1 MCGYFIGK
9 VVEIGPVAG
18 VPVLGAVEEIAV
30 VVCWVVAALAVVL
43 AVVDAV
49 VLAEIVDAT
58 AVGEFVCGGVA
69 VGLLP
74 PPQAESTTEKK
85 IVIRRAIG
93 QRRRAAHVRCRCTRI
108 AISYSLPSCRLA
120 SEPAG

>member
-18 VPVLGAVEEIAV
+18 VPVLAAVDDAALA
-30 VVCWVVAALAVVL
+30 VCWVVAALVVVADVALAEVVEAL
-43 AVVDAV
+43 AVGTLVS
-49 VLAEIVDAT
+49 
-58 AVGEFVCGGVA
+58 GGVA

-74 PPQAESTTEKK
+74 PPQAESTTETR
-85 IVIRRAIG
+85 IVINRAIG

-108 AISYSLPSCRLA
+108 ATSYSLPCCPT